1 PVPRASPRATV
12 GTGVIAV
19 RVKVVGVAVTAVAET
34 VVVAANAATVAHA
47 VKAASV
53 TNVRAAGAKTGR
65 SRNSRQLSSPATR
78 INPKFDHPT

>member
-1 PVPRASPRATV
+1 VMAAAA
-12 GTGVIAV
+12 GIAA
-19 RVKVVGVAVTAVAET
+19 RAVTAVAET